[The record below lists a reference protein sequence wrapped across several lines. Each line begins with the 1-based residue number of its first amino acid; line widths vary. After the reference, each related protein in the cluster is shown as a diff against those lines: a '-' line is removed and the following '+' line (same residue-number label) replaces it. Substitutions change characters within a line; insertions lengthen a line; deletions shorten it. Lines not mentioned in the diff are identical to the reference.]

1 VARSITRAARAFGD
15 GARPA
20 RVKLLV
26 LTGWSAA
33 MKRLMVA
40 MALLASLGA
49 CMSWHPSNNGPA
61 RNTDDSRSYV
71 APVR

>member
-1 VARSITRAARAFGD
+1 
-15 GARPA
+15 
-20 RVKLLV
+20 
-26 LTGWSAA
+26 